1 MSELLRY
8 ILMRIINKS
17 ISDDVVQHFKMVIF
31 ELVQLIDSES
41 HQLILFL
48 NDSEKQI
55 VLKGSYEILNYVTDY
70 VNFVY

>member
-1 MSELLRY
+1 
-8 ILMRIINKS
+8 
-17 ISDDVVQHFKMVIF
+17 MVIF

>member
-1 MSELLRY
+1 
-8 ILMRIINKS
+8 MRIINKS